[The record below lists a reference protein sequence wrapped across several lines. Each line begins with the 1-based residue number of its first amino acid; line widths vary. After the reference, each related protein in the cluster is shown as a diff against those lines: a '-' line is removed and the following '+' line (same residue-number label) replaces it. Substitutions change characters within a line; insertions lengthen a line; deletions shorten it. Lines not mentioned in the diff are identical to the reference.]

1 MVLGVVTDSLELLD
15 WLLILSTL
23 GSGMMAGL
31 FVSFSTF
38 IMKALASL
46 KPAEGMKA
54 MQAINRVII
63 RPSFLIVFMGTG
75 VILILT
81 CFVTSTQHQVF
92 WYLLVATISY
102 VVACLASTIAFNVP
116 LNNRLDSF
124 NSDQPEGL
132 DFWEYYLTRW
142 TQWNHVRSA
151 ACLLSTLLTG
161 FSLSIT

>member
-1 MVLGVVTDSLELLD
+1 MLGVVTGSLELLD

-38 IMKALASL
+38 VMKALASL

-75 VILILT
+75 AILILT
-81 CFVTSTQHQVF
+81 CFVTSTQHKAF

-124 NSDQPEGL
+124 NPDQPEGL
-132 DFWEYYLTRW
+132 DFWEYYLIRW
-142 TQWNHVRSA
+142 TQWNHVRSI
-151 ACLLSTLLTG
+151 ACLLSSLLAG